1 MLNEDYCYT
10 IFLYLGGALIK
21 EVLITSGTSF
31 EGYDIVGYGTY
42 KFTQTILNSNFLKD
56 FGTSIADIA
65 TDRRDIY
72 QEKIDE
78 ILNETINNFTDMV
91 RETKYNAVVGF
102 RTGVEEYTNNVT
114 AVVASGTLVN
124 IKEQYKS
131 EFDKSSFIRNEIY
144 VRNYYDLL
152 VPRASKVVL
161 ASEGKGTKISV
172 WFNNYNNDDIKAL
185 KAELQFTNIYGDN
198 ITLPDVDFTFDKTNL
213 KLLKSDYVEC
223 KLPDKYIKMISSVKV
238 YIKKYVKASG
248 VYEIDADSIGIE
260 MSDVKFKAL
269 KLKKGIDAVAN
280 YKSDGLVWTCNCGHV
295 NEGGAEECVICGRK
309 QDEMKNSIT
318 FNYEPMLEEM
328 KTKEYVIEIK
338 DVLMKYIKDIDTGM
352 RMQLLEIM
360 ESGLNYEK
368 SRGSM
373 KDSVIEKVENLFLGL

>member
-1 MLNEDYCYT
+1 M
-10 IFLYLGGALIK
+10 
-21 EVLITSGTSF
+21 
-31 EGYDIVGYGTY
+31 
-42 KFTQTILNSNFLKD
+42 
-56 FGTSIADIA
+56 
-65 TDRRDIY
+65 
-72 QEKIDE
+72 
-78 ILNETINNFTDMV
+78 
-91 RETKYNAVVGF
+91 
-102 RTGVEEYTNNVT
+102 
-114 AVVASGTLVN
+114 
-124 IKEQYKS
+124 
-131 EFDKSSFIRNEIY
+131 
-144 VRNYYDLL
+144 
-152 VPRASKVVL
+152 PRASKVVL

-309 QDEMKNSIT
+309 QDDMKNSIT

>member
-1 MLNEDYCYT
+1 MYKRQVCTLPVYRPLIGFDKQEIVDISEKIGTYETSIQPYEDCCT
-10 IFLYLGGALIK
+10 IFVAK
-21 EVLITSGTSF
+21 HPVT
-31 EGYDIVGYGTY
+31 
-42 KFTQTILNSNFLKD
+42 KPNLK
-56 FGTSIADIA
+56 II
-65 TDRRDIY
+65 RRSEEKL

>member
-1 MLNEDYCYT
+1 MS
-10 IFLYLGGALIK
+10 

-31 EGYDIVGYGTY
+31 EGYDIVEYGTY

-56 FGTSIADIA
+56 IGTSIADIA
-65 TDRRDIY
+65 TDRRDVY

-78 ILNETINNFTDMV
+78 ILNETIKNFTELV
-91 RETKYNAVVGF
+91 SECGYNAVVGF
-102 RTGVEEYTNNVT
+102 RTGVEVYTNNVT
-114 AVVASGTLVN
+114 AVVASGTLVK
-124 IKEQYKS
+124 IEQQYKS
-131 EFDKSSFIRNEIY
+131 EFDKSNFARKDIY

-152 VPRASKVVL
+152 VPRASKIIL
-161 ASEGKGTKISV
+161 ASEGKGTKICG
-172 WFNNYNNDDIKAL
+172 WFNNYNNDDIKAI
-185 KAELQFTNIYGDN
+185 KAEVQFTNIYGDN
-198 ITLPDVDFTFDKTNL
+198 ITLPDVDFTFEKTNL
-213 KLLKSDYVEC
+213 NLLKSDYVEC
-223 KLPDKYIKMISSVKV
+223 KLPDKYIKMITSAKV

-260 MSDVKFKAL
+260 MSDTKFKAL

-309 QDEMKNSIT
+309 QDEMKNSVT

-338 DVLMKYIKDIDTGM
+338 DVLMKYIKDIDSGL
-352 RMQLLEIM
+352 RMQLLQIM
-360 ESGLNYEK
+360 ESGLYYEK
-368 SRGSM
+368 TRGSM

>member
-1 MLNEDYCYT
+1 
-10 IFLYLGGALIK
+10 
-21 EVLITSGTSF
+21 
-31 EGYDIVGYGTY
+31 
-42 KFTQTILNSNFLKD
+42 
-56 FGTSIADIA
+56 
-65 TDRRDIY
+65 
-72 QEKIDE
+72 
-78 ILNETINNFTDMV
+78 MV
-91 RETKYNAVVGF
+91 
-102 RTGVEEYTNNVT
+102 
-114 AVVASGTLVN
+114 
-124 IKEQYKS
+124 
-131 EFDKSSFIRNEIY
+131 
-144 VRNYYDLL
+144 
-152 VPRASKVVL
+152 
-161 ASEGKGTKISV
+161 
-172 WFNNYNNDDIKAL
+172 
-185 KAELQFTNIYGDN
+185 
-198 ITLPDVDFTFDKTNL
+198 NL

>member
-1 MLNEDYCYT
+1 M
-10 IFLYLGGALIK
+10 K

-161 ASEGKGTKISV
+161 ASEGKGKKISV

>member
-1 MLNEDYCYT
+1 MKD
-10 IFLYLGGALIK
+10 
-21 EVLITSGTSF
+21 VLITAGTGF
-31 EGYDIVGYGTY
+31 EGYDIVDYGDY

-65 TDRRDIY
+65 TDRRDVY

-78 ILNETINNFTDMV
+78 ILNEAIQNFTNMV
-91 RETKYNAVVGF
+91 MESNYNAVIGF
-102 RTGVEEYTNNVT
+102 KTAVEEYSNNVT

-124 IKEQYKS
+124 ITEQYKS
-131 EFDKSSFIRNEIY
+131 EFDKSSFVRSEVF

-152 VPRASKVVL
+152 VPRASKVIL
-161 ASEGKGTKISV
+161 ASEGKGTKISA
-172 WFNNYNNDDIKAL
+172 WFNNYNNDDIIAI
-185 KAELQFTNIYGDN
+185 KAEVQFTNIYGDN

-223 KLPDKYIKMISSVKV
+223 KLPDKYIKMISSAKV
-238 YIKKYVKASG
+238 YIKKYVKPNG

-260 MSDVKFKAL
+260 MSETKFKAL
-269 KLKKGIDAVAN
+269 KRKKGIDAVAN

-309 QDEMKNSIT
+309 QDEMKTSIS

-328 KTKEYVIEIK
+328 KTKEYVVEIK
-338 DVLMKYIKDIDTGM
+338 DVLMKYIKDIDAGM

-360 ESGLNYEK
+360 ESGLHYEK
-368 SRGSM
+368 ARGSM
-373 KDSVIEKVENLFLGL
+373 KESVIEKVENLFLGL